1 MPKWTNEQLDA
12 INKSGTNIIVSA
24 GAGSGKTAVLSERV
38 LRILKEGTHIDELL
52 ILTFTNAA
60 AKEMKERIELL
71 KFAHECGC
79 ETWISFEPVLEPNY
93 ILNLLESD
101 FMNYVTTVK
110 LGKLNHMDLKDL
122 TSNENDIINWKA
134 YGEKAVE
141 ICKKRNI
148 NYVIKSALLKEM
160 NS

>member
-1 MPKWTNEQLDA
+1 
-12 INKSGTNIIVSA
+12 
-24 GAGSGKTAVLSERV
+24 
-38 LRILKEGTHIDELL
+38 
-52 ILTFTNAA
+52 
-60 AKEMKERIELL
+60 
-71 KFAHECGC
+71 
-79 ETWISFEPVLEPNY
+79 
-93 ILNLLESD
+93 
-101 FMNYVTTVK
+101 MNYVTTVK